1 MLESL
6 LSLQVKR
13 AEEIPLEL
21 SVNVHSKHGQV
32 AVEELPYNKI
42 AHLNKVHTAKI
53 VHQRS

>member
-21 SVNVHSKHGQV
+21 CVNFHSKHGQV
-32 AVEELPYNKI
+32 AVEELPYYKS